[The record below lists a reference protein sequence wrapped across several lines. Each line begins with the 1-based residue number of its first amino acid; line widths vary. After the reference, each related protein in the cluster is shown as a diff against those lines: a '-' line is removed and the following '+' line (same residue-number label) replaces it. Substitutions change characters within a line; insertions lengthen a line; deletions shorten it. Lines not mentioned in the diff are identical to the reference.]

1 MYTYNFFDDVMN
13 LRDIFDDFFTKR
25 TSFEPY
31 REFPFVRIHEEEDRL
46 TIASLMPGIKP
57 EDMDIQLVDDSLVI
71 SGEKK
76 TDYESKPYLRKERFF
91 GEFKKLIKLPY
102 RVNHQSIK
110 ADLKDG
116 VLTITLEKSEDAKP
130 KKIEIL

>member
-13 LRDIFDDFFTKR
+13 MREIFDDFFNRR
-25 TSFEPY
+25 TSYEPY
-31 REFPFVRIHEEEDRL
+31 SEFPHMRIYEAEDK
-46 TIASLMPGIKP
+46 ISIVSLMPGLTSGDI
-57 EDMDIQLVDDSLVI
+57 DIQLVDDSLVI
-71 SGEKK
+71 AGEKK
-76 TDYESKPYLRKERFF
+76 SDYDEKPYLRKERFF
-91 GEFKKLIKLPY
+91 GEFKKSIKLPY

-116 VLTITLEKSEDAKP
+116 VLTITLEKSEEAKP

>member
-13 LRDIFDDFFTKR
+13 LREIFDDFFTRR
-25 TSFEPY
+25 TGSEPY
-31 REFPFVRIHEEEDRL
+31 REFPFVRIEESDDRL
-46 TIASLMPGIKP
+46 TVTSLMPGIKP
-57 EDMDIQLVDDSLVI
+57 EDIDIQLVDDSLVI

-76 TDYESKPYLRKERFF
+76 ADYEEKPYLRKERFF
-91 GEFKKLIKLPY
+91 GEFKKSIKLPY
-102 RVNHQSIK
+102 RVNHQNIK

-116 VLTITLEKSEDAKP
+116 VLTISLEKSEDAKP

>member
-91 GEFKKLIKLPY
+91 GEFKKSIKLPY

>member
-31 REFPFVRIHEEEDRL
+31 REFPFVRIQEGEDRL
-46 TIASLMPGIKP
+46 TITSLMPGIKP

-76 TDYESKPYLRKERFF
+76 ADYESKPYLRKERFF
-91 GEFKKLIKLPY
+91 GEFKKSIKLPY

>member
-25 TSFEPY
+25 TSYEPY
-31 REFPFVRIHEEEDRL
+31 REFPHIRIYEGEDRL
-46 TIASLMPGIKP
+46 IIKSLMPGLKP
-57 EDMDIQLVDDSLVI
+57 DDIDIQLVDNSLVI

-76 TDYESKPYLRKERFF
+76 NDYEEKPYLRKERFF
-91 GEFKKLIKLPY
+91 GEFKKSIKLPY
-102 RVNHQSIK
+102 RVNQENIK

-116 VLTITLEKSEDAKP
+116 ILSITLEKSEDAKP
-130 KKIEIL
+130 KKIEII